1 MICRK
6 VESFLRKKNRA
17 SNKIHPRIRKNSEY
31 RCTLKRQV
39 MSNTVA
45 RMEDLRL
52 KDFIKHEA
60 CLITSVVRSDEDK
73 SASND

>member
-1 MICRK
+1 MQEGR
-6 VESFLRKKNRA
+6 VFSKKKRNKRA

-73 SASND
+73 SARND